1 MDDKKPIQ
9 TCSCC
14 NSETS
19 ITDEANLFE
28 TIYKLTV
35 CPHCGVRLANP
46 TELFNH
52 VVMFH
57 SS

>member
-1 MDDKKPIQ
+1 MEDKKIINSCGCSENPI
-9 TCSCC
+9 T
-14 NSETS
+14 NETNLNQS
-19 ITDEANLFE
+19 IRSLTD
-28 TIYKLTV
+28 
-35 CPHCGVRLANP
+35 CPHCGTRLNSP